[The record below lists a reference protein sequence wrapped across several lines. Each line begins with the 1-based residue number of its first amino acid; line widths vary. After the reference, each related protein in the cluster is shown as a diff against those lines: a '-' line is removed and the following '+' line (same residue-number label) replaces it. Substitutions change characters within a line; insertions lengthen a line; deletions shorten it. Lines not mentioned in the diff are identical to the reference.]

1 MFKNCAYKHHAK
13 LIQKSIFAH
22 GFQIERMSEKI
33 VKVGDINCGSDEL
46 FLISG
51 PCVIE
56 DETTM
61 MKTAEKLKEV
71 SERMNIDIIYKS
83 SFVKDNRSS
92 LKFYRGPGIDEGL
105 KLLQKIKNDFG
116 FTILSDIHTPA
127 QAAPAGEVLDV
138 IQIPAYLCMQSE
150 LLVESAK
157 TGKVVNIKHGQFLA
171 PENMIK
177 PVEKVLESGND
188 QVILTERGYTF
199 GYNDLVVDPRSF
211 YHLRQPGFPVVFD
224 ITHSIRKYGIPS
236 ADPKGGNR
244 EFLPTI
250 ARAGVAAGVD
260 GVFIETHP
268 EPAKALCDAASQL
281 CVYDLEEFLKPLI
294 EIHNLEVQY
303 R

>member
-1 MFKNCAYKHHAK
+1 
-13 LIQKSIFAH
+13 
-22 GFQIERMSEKI
+22 MSKKI
-33 VKVGDINCGSDEL
+33 VKVGDIDCGADEL

-56 DETTM
+56 EESIM
-61 MKTAEKLKEV
+61 LKTAEKLADL
-71 SERMNIDIIYKS
+71 SDRMNIKIIYKS
-83 SFVKDNRSS
+83 SFIKDNRSS
-92 LKFYRGPGIDEGL
+92 LKFYRGPGLDEGL

-116 FTILSDIHTPA
+116 FTILSDIHTPQ

-157 TGKVVNIKHGQFLA
+157 TGKVVNIKHGQFLS

-177 PVEKVLESGND
+177 PVQKVEESGNN
-188 QVILTERGYTF
+188 QIILTERGYTF
-199 GYNDLVVDPRSF
+199 GYNDLVVDPRAF
-211 YHLRQPGFPVVFD
+211 YHLRQADYPVVFD

-236 ADPKGGNR
+236 ADPRGGNR

-268 EPAKALCDAASQL
+268 EPEKALCDAASQL

-294 EIHNLEVQY
+294 EIHNLEVHY
-303 R
+303 RN